1 MFIVKV
7 GVSQQY
13 NIYTKTAIFF
23 EKVVVSC
30 IGGASRRASDL
41 VQFNKRNI
49 RERGRKHESRS
60 S

>member
-13 NIYTKTAIFF
+13 NIYTKTAIFLKSSGF
-23 EKVVVSC
+23 MYW
-30 IGGASRRASDL
+30 GASRRASDL
-41 VQFNKRNI
+41 AQFNKKNI